1 MSTKFNET
9 VIINWKPDK
18 NSDITLTKQIIG
30 YLKER
35 IAKGDWVVGQKL
47 PSQRK
52 MAELF
57 EVNRST
63 IVEALSELTSLGII
77 DSSFGKGT
85 TIVNNTWSLLIDSST
100 PDWKNYIEHG
110 IHRPNN
116 PIIQAMYKFEFI
128 EPIIRL
134 GTGEMSPDQFPHDMM
149 ADVLKRVSDRNVS
162 YNYLGPLGLYEL
174 RVELCKYLNKFNLQ
188 VEPSQVLIVSGS
200 LQALQ
205 LISLSILGP
214 NSVVLVEE
222 PSYIKSLR
230 VFDFSGITMRN
241 VPMDKDGIMPWM
253 IDDTILKKGKS
264 ILYTIPTFHNPT
276 GITMSEN
283 RRSEL
288 LRWCKSNRL
297 PIIEDDVYRE
307 LYFDEA
313 PPLPIKAID
322 NTGNVLYMGSVS
334 KSLAPGFRIG
344 WIVGPE
350 SIVERLGDIKMQT
363 DYGASSLSQW
373 IMNEWFNSG
382 LYDIHIQTLRKQLK
396 ERCSFMLHLL
406 DLYFS
411 DIATWNI
418 PKGGFYI
425 WLKLN
430 KPLSIDK
437 VFDQALKENVLINP
451 GDIYSF
457 KKNNCIRLSYS
468 YASNQDMEEGLKKL
482 SVIIK
487 RIIN

>member
-1 MSTKFNET
+1 MKTKSSGT
-9 VIINWKPDK
+9 VIIDWKPDK
-18 NSDITLTKQIIG
+18 GSDITLTKQIIG
-30 YLKER
+30 YLKGR
-35 IAKGDWVVGQKL
+35 IAKGDWLVGQKL

-52 MAELF
+52 LAQLF
-57 EVNRST
+57 DVNRST
-63 IVEALSELTSLGII
+63 IAESLSELSALGIV

-85 TIVNNTWSLLIDSST
+85 TIINNTWSLIFAGST
-100 PDWKNYIEHG
+100 PDWNNYIEHG

-116 PIIQAMYKFEFI
+116 PTIQAINKFEFF
-128 EPIIRL
+128 EPITRL
-134 GTGEMSPDQFPHDMM
+134 GTGEMSPDEFPCDLM
-149 ADVLKRVSDRNVS
+149 ASVLKRVSDLNIS
-162 YNYLGPLGLYEL
+162 YNYLEPLGLYEL
-174 RVELCKYLNKFNLQ
+174 RAGLCKYLKKFNLS

-230 VFDFSGITMRN
+230 VFDFSGITMKN
-241 VPMDKDGIMPWM
+241 VPMDKDGIQPWM
-253 IDDTILKKGKS
+253 IDDTILKKGMS

-288 LRWCKSNRL
+288 LRWCRLNQL

-307 LYFDEA
+307 LYFDD
-313 PPLPIKAID
+313 PPPFPIKSID
-322 NTGNVLYMGSVS
+322 TSGNVLYLGSVS

-344 WIVGPE
+344 WIIGPE

-363 DYGASSLSQW
+363 DYGSSSLSQW
-373 IMNEWFNSG
+373 IMTEWFASG
-382 LYDIHIQTLRKQLK
+382 LYEVHIQKFRKQLK
-396 ERCSFMLHLL
+396 KRCFFMLRLL
-406 DLYFS
+406 DMYFS

-425 WLKLN
+425 WLKIN
-430 KPLSIDK
+430 KSIPIEK
-437 VFDQALKENVLINP
+437 VFHHALKDNILINP

-468 YASNQDMEEGLKKL
+468 YASNQDMEDGLIKL
-482 SVIIK
+482 SNIIRK
-487 RIIN
+487 M

>member
-149 ADVLKRVSDRNVS
+149 TDVLKRVSDRNVS

-174 RVELCKYLNKFNLQ
+174 RVELCKYLKKFNLQ

-230 VFDFSGITMRN
+230 VCDFSGITMRN
-241 VPMDKDGIMPWM
+241 VPMDRDGIMPWM

-344 WIVGPE
+344 
-350 SIVERLGDIKMQT
+350 
-363 DYGASSLSQW
+363 
-373 IMNEWFNSG
+373 
-382 LYDIHIQTLRKQLK
+382 
-396 ERCSFMLHLL
+396 
-406 DLYFS
+406 
-411 DIATWNI
+411 
-418 PKGGFYI
+418 
-425 WLKLN
+425 
-430 KPLSIDK
+430 
-437 VFDQALKENVLINP
+437 
-451 GDIYSF
+451 
-457 KKNNCIRLSYS
+457 
-468 YASNQDMEEGLKKL
+468 
-482 SVIIK
+482 
-487 RIIN
+487 